1 MIYQVKGISGY
12 VWGVC
17 VGGCGCAWVCACVCA
32 VMHGCAWVSAS
43 VHGCARVFAGVDG
56 YSRVY
61 AGVCGCAQVC
71 AGVCVDMHVCGMN
84 FQNFFWRIES
94 LHQRTLI
101 RILYEFFSNNS
112 YLLVPLY

>member
-43 VHGCARVFAGVDG
+43 VLTT
-56 YSRVY
+56 SRNV
-61 AGVCGCAQVC
+61 
-71 AGVCVDMHVCGMN
+71 
-84 FQNFFWRIES
+84 RIAADQANCN
-94 LHQRTLI
+94 LDLP
-101 RILYEFFSNNS
+101 
-112 YLLVPLY
+112 YLDELELA